1 MIITKT
7 NQPVKRGA
15 LLALLLVSVFVL
27 NAQTK
32 VSTLKFKTFNNLVFL
47 KAKVNDSA
55 EMTFILDTGASSC
68 VLNESTSK
76 KLGLKTVSGDK
87 VDTGGG
93 DVDAVYVKN
102 AAIEITSDFTLKNL
116 SLAVIDLSG
125 LEKSIGEK
133 IDGVIGYEAFQNAVV
148 KIDYQNKLLT
158 FFPKDKFVYRG
169 KGEIIPFVIE
179 DVFPFVEVK
188 LTSINGIETQA
199 KLMIDVGGASNA
211 ISLYTDFVNKNQL
224 IKANSPTIPLTYG
237 AINVGKSTGE
247 VGRLK
252 TLQIGKIVYQSPLVN
267 FSQTTQG
274 SETDTSYAGIL
285 NAPFLSKFT
294 CFIDYQKKQLILE
307 QNASYNTL
315 LEFDMSGI
323 SLIASGEN
331 LDIYTVRQVL
341 NNSSAAKADI
351 RKGDIIEKINGKPS
365 SAYRLSEIRKMFSS
379 KRNSIITLQLRRAD
393 KFLVKKITLTKAV

>member
-1 MIITKT
+1 MKY
-7 NQPVKRGA
+7 NLVF
-15 LLALLLVSVFVL
+15 LLVLLLSSVFGL
-27 NAQTK
+27 SAQTK
-32 VSTLKFKTFNNLVFL
+32 VSTLKFQKINNLVFL
-47 KAKVNDSA
+47 KAKVNNSA
-55 EMTFILDTGASSC
+55 ELSFILDTGASSC
-68 VLNESTSK
+68 VLNEAASK

-87 VDTGGG
+87 VATGGG

-102 AAIEITSDFTLKNL
+102 AAIEITPDFVLKNL

-125 LEKSIGEK
+125 LEKGVGEK

-148 KIDYQNKLLT
+148 KIDYQNKLLS
-158 FFPKDKFVYRG
+158 FFPNEKFVYSG

-179 DVFPFVEVK
+179 EVFPFVEVK
-188 LTSINGIETQA
+188 LTSKNGVETQA

-252 TLQIGKIVYQSPLVN
+252 QMRIGNLVYPLPLTN

-285 NAPFLSKFT
+285 NAPFLSKFN
-294 CFIDYQKKQLILE
+294 CFIDYQRKQLILE
-307 QNASYNTL
+307 KTANHNSPI
-315 LEFDMSGI
+315 EFDMSGI
-323 SLIASGEN
+323 SLIASGDN

-341 NNSSAAKADI
+341 TNSPAAKQDI
-351 RKGDIIEKINGKPS
+351 QKGDIIEKINGKS
-365 SAYRLSEIRKMFSS
+365 SSVYRLSEIRKLFSS
-379 KRNSIITLQLRRAD
+379 KPNSIITLQLRRGD
-393 KFLVKKITLTKAV
+393 MMLVKKIALARMI